1 MATTTFINLI
11 KADPADN
18 EANLGEIATSPTTG
32 GVHVSLDIAAMLNA
46 LLWPTVLFVIF
57 IKFRKEIP
65 ALLKGVAGRI
75 KKLEFWGVSIE
86 LGVAKAFVP
95 NWSEATG
102 ALDLRQKASSV
113 RVNDSLAI

>member
-57 IKFRKEIP
+57 IKFHKEIP
-65 ALLKGVAGRI
+65 ALLEAVARMSVQVGRETP
-75 KKLEFWGVSIE
+75 LSF
-86 LGVAKAFVP
+86 
-95 NWSEATG
+95 
-102 ALDLRQKASSV
+102 SSTP
-113 RVNDSLAI
+113 